1 MIDKEINL
9 NEIDAQSLIIC
20 HFRIVIKIVST
31 SKFDLC
37 SWPRLIQWLFTD
49 KLVHSILS
57 NSNRKLDSQT
67 PEYRSRVIFISL
79 FAQKNKKKKKEEKKH
94 PTNKN

>member
-1 MIDKEINL
+1 M
-9 NEIDAQSLIIC
+9 LIHS

-79 FAQKNKKKKKEEKKH
+79 FAQKKKKKKEKRRKKT
-94 PTNKN
+94 PNK